1 MADFFDT
8 DAYPGKR
15 GMRKNP
21 KVTLEFALIAD
32 GVPTDQVY
40 DVLSTEE
47 GVARA
52 FAKLDTIKDDIVWW
66 EAGAQPPQLLADGE
80 VVFSTAWNGRVF
92 NAKTAKVS
100 HLKWCG
106 MVRFTTLTSG

>member
-1 MADFFDT
+1 TEDFIDGALQECAVANIVWSSVYAYDSSKVRGWNAPKTMADFFDT
-8 DAYPGKR
+8 KAYPGKR

-52 FAKLDTIKDDIVWW
+52 FAKLDT
-66 EAGAQPPQLLADGE
+66 
-80 VVFSTAWNGRVF
+80 
-92 NAKTAKVS
+92 
-100 HLKWCG
+100 
-106 MVRFTTLTSG
+106 

>member
-1 MADFFDT
+1 MPTLFGHLFTHTTASKLRNWNAPKTMADFFDT
-8 DAYPGKR
+8 KAYPGKR

-52 FAKLDTIKDDIVWW
+52 FAK
-66 EAGAQPPQLLADGE
+66 AGYDQ
-80 VVFSTAWNGRVF
+80 R
-92 NAKTAKVS
+92 
-100 HLKWCG
+100 
-106 MVRFTTLTSG
+106 

>member
-1 MADFFDT
+1 
-8 DAYPGKR
+8 
-15 GMRKNP
+15 MRKNP

-52 FAKLDTIKDDIVWW
+52 FAK
-66 EAGAQPPQLLADGE
+66 AGYDQ
-80 VVFSTAWNGRVF
+80 R
-92 NAKTAKVS
+92 
-100 HLKWCG
+100 
-106 MVRFTTLTSG
+106 